1 MTANYYDLLGVARD
15 AGDKEVRQAYRKLAR
30 EHHPDVNGGDQ
41 ASEEKF
47 KQINEAYRV
56 LSDPEKRQKY
66 DKYGD
71 NWANWEQIE
80 AAQARSGPS
89 GNFRWSNFGGGGDAG
104 DAVFDFGG
112 GRGNPFEDLFANL
125 GQDLRRPAPVEYAA
139 AISLEEAFSGTPR
152 VLELPQGRRLEVKIP
167 PGVDDGS
174 RVRVAAGGGQQGAV
188 YVVVSVE
195 KHAKFQR
202 KGRNLYTDV
211 EAPLEDAVLG
221 GEITVPTLGG
231 RVALTIPPETQN
243 GRQFRLAGQGMPE
256 LRKSDQ
262 RGDLYATVNVKLP
275 TGLSQEQRDLFQQLR
290 ESRAGQGG

>member
-30 EHHPDVNGGDQ
+30 EHHPDVNGGDK

-71 NWANWEQIE
+71 DWANWEQIE
-80 AAQARSGPS
+80 AAQARSGPG
-89 GNFRWSNFGGGGDAG
+89 GNFRWSNFGGDG
-104 DAVFDFGG
+104 DAVFTFGD
-112 GRGNPFEDLFANL
+112 GRGNPLEDLFANF
-125 GQDLRRPAPVEYAA
+125 GQERRRPAPVEYSA
-139 AISLEEAFSGTPR
+139 AITLEEAFQGTTR

-174 RVRVAAGGGQQGAV
+174 RVRVAAGEGRQGTV

-202 KGRNLYTDV
+202 TGRNLYTDV
-211 EAPLEDAVLG
+211 EVPLEDAVLG
-221 GEITVPTLGG
+221 GEITVPTLAG
-231 RVALTIPPETQN
+231 RVA
-243 GRQFRLAGQGMPE
+243 
-256 LRKSDQ
+256 
-262 RGDLYATVNVKLP
+262 
-275 TGLSQEQRDLFQQLR
+275 
-290 ESRAGQGG
+290 